1 MPRPYSPLQV
11 RFGDVVIKWMSRAN
25 TALYRASGGRLGG
38 RFLRGAPVCLVTTTG
53 RRSGRPRTVPL
64 LYLRDGDD
72 FVIVASK
79 GGMPE
84 HPLWYR
90 NLLDDPHATVEL
102 GRERTDVTCRTAT
115 PEERA
120 RLWPTLVGMYRDYD
134 SYQARTD
141 REIPVVICSP
151 VHSSTGG
158 GTGGA

>member
-1 MPRPYSPLQV
+1 MPRSFSPLQV
-11 RFGDVVIKWMSRAN
+11 RVGDVVIKWMSRAN
-25 TALYRASGGRLGG
+25 TAVYRASGGRIGG
-38 RFLRGAPVCLVTTTG
+38 RFLGGAPVCLVTTTG
-53 RRSGRPRTVPL
+53 RRSGRRRTVPL

-90 NLLDDPHATVEL
+90 NLLDDPHATIEL
-102 GRERTDVTCRTAT
+102 GRERFDVTCRTAT

-120 RLWPTLVGMYRDYD
+120 RLWPELVDMYRDYD

-151 VHSSTGG
+151 SQGATGATGG
-158 GTGGA
+158 